1 MTTRKFI
8 RLFAALAL
16 LAGVGCTHIE
26 QPAGQVV
33 LSFSTG
39 IPATRAGEDDLA
51 TRIADG
57 RAIAVDAGAPD
68 LIVLIAD
75 AGGTVVAKY
84 PDADPVD
91 TELDFD
97 PADPA
102 RASITFRQSSL
113 TEGTYTIYAFANT
126 QGLWAFT
133 DGTDSY
139 TAASLTGIGTQAVLD
154 ALYFSPMT
162 FDPAN
167 DDYPNPPLQS
177 ARLPLSAKGQLS
189 VSARGNGRVSLDLL
203 RCVAQVDTEFRNDYI
218 SELSLTNLSVTF
230 HHLNPATGYVL
241 PHTPDFPAGAQ
252 DGDLIQTQG
261 SITIPTRESGHL
273 TSLVFPSEAPEGKYT
288 CDVTF
293 DFDADQDGTPETY
306 TYTDLEVQDNRAV
319 RIASLSRNQSL
330 HILIRISRGQTV
342 SFNFSLED
350 WVSLTETVLFE

>member
-1 MTTRKFI
+1 MTTRRLI
-8 RLFAALAL
+8 RLSAALAL
-16 LAGVGCTHIE
+16 LAGAGCTRIE
-26 QPAGQVV
+26 QPVGQVT
-33 LSFSTG
+33 LSFATG
-39 IPATRAGEDDLA
+39 IPGTRAGEDDLA

-57 RAIAVDAGAPD
+57 RAIAIDAGAPD
-68 LIVLIAD
+68 LVVLIAN
-75 AGGTVVAKY
+75 AGGTVVARY
-84 PDADPVD
+84 PDVDPDD

-97 PADPA
+97 PSDPT

-113 TEGTYTIYAFANT
+113 TEGSYTVYAFANT

-154 ALYFSPMT
+154 ALYFTPMT

-167 DDYPNPPLQS
+167 DVYPNPALQG

-189 VSARGNGRVSLDLL
+189 VSARGNGEVSLDLL
-203 RCVAQVDTEFRNDYI
+203 RCVAQVDTEFRNDYVTD
-218 SELSLTNLSVTF
+218 LSLSNLAVTF

-252 DGDLIQTQG
+252 DGNLIQTRN

-273 TSLVFPSEAPEGKYT
+273 TSLAFPSEAPEGKYT

-319 RIASLSRNQSL
+319 RITSLSRNQSL

-350 WVSLTETVLFE
+350 WVPLTETVLFE

>member
-1 MTTRKFI
+1 MTTRRLI
-8 RLFAALAL
+8 RLSAALAL
-16 LAGVGCTHIE
+16 LAGAGCTRIE
-26 QPAGQVV
+26 HPVGQVT
-33 LSFSTG
+33 LSFATG
-39 IPATRAGEDDLA
+39 IPGTRAGEDDLA

-57 RAIAVDAGAPD
+57 RAIAIDAGAPD
-68 LIVLIAD
+68 LVVLIAN
-75 AGGTVVAKY
+75 AGGTVVARY
-84 PDADPVD
+84 PDVDPDD

-97 PADPA
+97 PSDPT

-113 TEGTYTIYAFANT
+113 TEGSYTVYAFANT

-154 ALYFSPMT
+154 ALYFTPMT

-167 DDYPNPPLQS
+167 DVYPNPTLQG
-177 ARLPLSAKGQLS
+177 ARLPLTAKGQLS
-189 VSARGNGRVSLDLL
+189 VSARGNGEVSLDLL
-203 RCVAQVDTEFRNDYI
+203 RCVAQVDTEFRNDYVTD
-218 SELSLTNLSVTF
+218 LSLSNLAVTF

-252 DGDLIQTQG
+252 DGNLIQTRN

-273 TSLVFPSEAPEGKYT
+273 TSLAFPSEAPEGKYT
-288 CDVTF
+288 CDVSF

-319 RIASLSRNQSL
+319 RITSLSRNQSL

-350 WVSLTETVLFE
+350 WVPLTETVLFE

>member
-1 MTTRKFI
+1 MTTRRLI
-8 RLFAALAL
+8 RLSAALAL
-16 LAGVGCTHIE
+16 LAGAGCTRIE
-26 QPAGQVV
+26 QPVGQVT
-33 LSFSTG
+33 LSFATG
-39 IPATRAGEDDLA
+39 IPGTRAGEDDLA

-57 RAIAVDAGAPD
+57 RAIAIDAGAPD
-68 LIVLIAD
+68 LVVLIAN
-75 AGGTVVAKY
+75 AGGTVVARY
-84 PDADPVD
+84 PDVDPDV

-97 PADPA
+97 PSDPT

-113 TEGTYTIYAFANT
+113 TEGSYTVYAFANT

-154 ALYFSPMT
+154 ALYFTPMT

-167 DDYPNPPLQS
+167 DVYPNPALQG
-177 ARLPLSAKGQLS
+177 ARLPLTAKGQLS
-189 VSARGNGRVSLDLL
+189 VSARGNGEVSLDLL
-203 RCVAQVDTEFRNDYI
+203 RCVAQVDTEFRNDYVTD
-218 SELSLTNLSVTF
+218 LSLSNLAVTF

-252 DGDLIQTQG
+252 DGNLIQTRN

-273 TSLVFPSEAPEGKYT
+273 TSLAFPSEAPEGKYT

-319 RIASLSRNQSL
+319 RITSLSRNQSL

-350 WVSLTETVLFE
+350 WVPLTETVLFE

>member
-1 MTTRKFI
+1 MTTRKLI
-8 RLFAALAL
+8 RLFAVLAL
-16 LAGVGCTHIE
+16 LAGAGCTRIE
-26 QPAGQVV
+26 QPAGQVT
-33 LSFSTG
+33 LTFSTG
-39 IPATRAGEDDLA
+39 IPATRADDDLA

-57 RAIAVDAGAPD
+57 RAIAVDAGTPD
-68 LIVLIAD
+68 LVVLIAAAD
-75 AGGTVVAKY
+75 GTVVARY
-84 PDADPVD
+84 PAVDPVD

-97 PADPA
+97 PSNPS
-102 RASITFRQSSL
+102 RASITFRQASL
-113 TEGTYTIYAFANT
+113 TEGTYTVYAFANT

-139 TAASLTGIGTQAVLD
+139 TAASLTGIASQAVLD
-154 ALYFSPMT
+154 ALYFTPLT

-167 DDYPNPPLQS
+167 DVYPNPALQG

-189 VSARGNGRVSLDLL
+189 VSARGNGEVSLDLL

-218 SELSLTNLSVTF
+218 SELDLTNLSVTF

-241 PHTPDFPAGAQ
+241 QHTPDFPAGAQ
-252 DGDLIQTQG
+252 DGNLIQTQG
-261 SITIPTRESGHL
+261 SITIPTQESGHL

-319 RIASLSRNQSL
+319 RITSLSRNQSL

>member
-1 MTTRKFI
+1 MTTRRLI
-8 RLFAALAL
+8 RLSAALAL
-16 LAGVGCTHIE
+16 LAGAGCTRIE
-26 QPAGQVV
+26 QPVGQVT
-33 LSFSTG
+33 LSFATG
-39 IPATRAGEDDLA
+39 IPGTRAGEDDLA

-57 RAIAVDAGAPD
+57 RAIAIDAGAPD
-68 LIVLIAD
+68 LVVLIAN
-75 AGGTVVAKY
+75 AGGTVVARY
-84 PDADPVD
+84 PDVDPDD

-97 PADPA
+97 PSDPT

-113 TEGTYTIYAFANT
+113 TEGSYTVYAFANT

-154 ALYFSPMT
+154 ALYFTPMT

-167 DDYPNPPLQS
+167 DVYPNPTVQG
-177 ARLPLSAKGQLS
+177 ARLPLTAKGRLI
-189 VSARGNGRVSLDLL
+189 VSARGNGEVSLDLL
-203 RCVAQVDTEFRNDYI
+203 RCVAQVDTEFRNDYVTD
-218 SELSLTNLSVTF
+218 LSLSNLAVTF

-252 DGDLIQTQG
+252 DGNLIQTRN

-273 TSLVFPSEAPEGKYT
+273 TSLAFPSEAPEGKYT

-319 RIASLSRNQSL
+319 RITSLSRNQSL

-350 WVSLTETVLFE
+350 WVPLTETVLFE

>member
-1 MTTRKFI
+1 MTTRRLI
-8 RLFAALAL
+8 RLSAALAL
-16 LAGVGCTHIE
+16 LAGAGCTRIE
-26 QPAGQVV
+26 QPVGQVT
-33 LSFSTG
+33 LSFATG
-39 IPATRAGEDDLA
+39 IPGTRAGEDDLA

-57 RAIAVDAGAPD
+57 RAIAIDAGAPD
-68 LIVLIAD
+68 LVVLIAN
-75 AGGTVVAKY
+75 AGGTVVARY
-84 PDADPVD
+84 PDVDPDD

-97 PADPA
+97 PSDPT

-113 TEGTYTIYAFANT
+113 TEGSYTVYAFANT

-154 ALYFSPMT
+154 ALYFTPMT

-167 DDYPNPPLQS
+167 DVYPNPTVQG
-177 ARLPLSAKGQLS
+177 ARLPLTAKGRLS
-189 VSARGNGRVSLDLL
+189 VSARGNGEVSLDLL
-203 RCVAQVDTEFRNDYI
+203 RCVAQVDTEFRNDYVAD
-218 SELSLTNLSVTF
+218 LSLSNLAVTF

-252 DGDLIQTQG
+252 DGNLIQTRNTL
-261 SITIPTRESGHL
+261 TIPTRESGHL
-273 TSLVFPSEAPEGKYT
+273 TSLAFPSEAPEGKYT

-350 WVSLTETVLFE
+350 WVPLTETVLFE

>member
-1 MTTRKFI
+1 MTTRRLI
-8 RLFAALAL
+8 RLSAALAL
-16 LAGVGCTHIE
+16 LAGAGCTRIE
-26 QPAGQVV
+26 HPVGQVT
-33 LSFSTG
+33 LSFATG
-39 IPATRAGEDDLA
+39 IPGTRAGEDDLA

-57 RAIAVDAGAPD
+57 RAIAIDAGAPD
-68 LIVLIAD
+68 LVVLIAN
-75 AGGTVVAKY
+75 AGGTVVARY
-84 PDADPVD
+84 PDVDPDD

-97 PADPA
+97 PSDPT

-113 TEGTYTIYAFANT
+113 TEGSYTVYTFANT
-126 QGLWAFT
+126 HGLWAFT

-139 TAASLTGIGTQAVLD
+139 TAASLTGIGTQAILD
-154 ALYFSPMT
+154 ALYFTPMT

-167 DDYPNPPLQS
+167 DVYPNPALQG
-177 ARLPLSAKGQLS
+177 ARLPLTAKGRLS
-189 VSARGNGRVSLDLL
+189 VSARGNGEVSLDLL
-203 RCVAQVDTEFRNDYI
+203 RCVAQVDTEFRNDYVTD
-218 SELSLTNLSVTF
+218 LSLSNLAVTF

-252 DGDLIQTQG
+252 DGNLIQTRN

-273 TSLVFPSEAPEGKYT
+273 TSLAFPSEAPEGKYT

-319 RIASLSRNQSL
+319 RITSLSRNQSL

-350 WVSLTETVLFE
+350 WVPLTETVLFE

>member
-1 MTTRKFI
+1 MTTRRLI
-8 RLFAALAL
+8 RLSAALAL
-16 LAGVGCTHIE
+16 LAGAGCTRIE
-26 QPAGQVV
+26 QPVGQVT
-33 LSFSTG
+33 LSFATG
-39 IPATRAGEDDLA
+39 IPGTRAGEDDLA

-57 RAIAVDAGAPD
+57 RAIAIDAGAPD
-68 LIVLIAD
+68 LVVLIAN
-75 AGGTVVAKY
+75 AGGTVVARY
-84 PDADPVD
+84 PDVDPDD

-97 PADPA
+97 PSDPT

-113 TEGTYTIYAFANT
+113 TEGSYTVYAFANT

-154 ALYFSPMT
+154 ALYFTPMT

-167 DDYPNPPLQS
+167 DVYPNPTVQS
-177 ARLPLSAKGQLS
+177 ARLPLTAKGRLS
-189 VSARGNGRVSLDLL
+189 VSARGNGEVSLDLL
-203 RCVAQVDTEFRNDYI
+203 RCVAQVDTEFRNDYVAD
-218 SELSLTNLSVTF
+218 LSLSNLAVTF

-252 DGDLIQTQG
+252 DGNLIQTRN

-273 TSLVFPSEAPEGKYT
+273 TSLAFPSEAPEGKYT

-319 RIASLSRNQSL
+319 RITSLSRNQSL

-350 WVSLTETVLFE
+350 WVPLTETVLFE

>member
-1 MTTRKFI
+1 MTTRRLI
-8 RLFAALAL
+8 RLSAALAL
-16 LAGVGCTHIE
+16 LAGAGCTRIE
-26 QPAGQVV
+26 QPVGQVT
-33 LSFSTG
+33 LSFATG
-39 IPATRAGEDDLA
+39 IPGTRAGEDDLA

-57 RAIAVDAGAPD
+57 RAIAIDAGAPD
-68 LIVLIAD
+68 LIVLIAN
-75 AGGTVVAKY
+75 AGGTVVARY
-84 PDADPVD
+84 PDVDPDD

-97 PADPA
+97 PSDPT

-113 TEGTYTIYAFANT
+113 TEGSYTVYAFANT

-154 ALYFSPMT
+154 ALYFTPMT

-167 DDYPNPPLQS
+167 DVYPNPALQG
-177 ARLPLSAKGQLS
+177 ARLPLTAKGQLS
-189 VSARGNGRVSLDLL
+189 VSARGNGEVSLDLL
-203 RCVAQVDTEFRNDYI
+203 RCVAQVDTEFRNDYVTD
-218 SELSLTNLSVTF
+218 LSLSNLAVTF

-252 DGDLIQTQG
+252 DGNLIQTRN
-261 SITIPTRESGHL
+261 SITIPTQESGHL
-273 TSLVFPSEAPEGKYT
+273 TSLAFPSEAPEGKYT

-319 RIASLSRNQSL
+319 RITSLSRNQSL

-350 WVSLTETVLFE
+350 WVPLTETVLFE

>member
-1 MTTRKFI
+1 MTTRRLI
-8 RLFAALAL
+8 RLLAALAL
-16 LAGVGCTHIE
+16 LAGAGCTRIN
-26 QPAGQVV
+26 QPAGQVT

-68 LIVLIAD
+68 LVVLIVN
-75 AGGTVVAKY
+75 AGGSVVAKY
-84 PDADPVD
+84 PDLDPDD

-97 PADPA
+97 AADPT

-113 TEGTYTIYAFANT
+113 TEGTYTVYAFANT

-139 TAASLTGIGTQAVLD
+139 TAASLTSIGTQTVLD
-154 ALYFSPMT
+154 ALYFTPLS

-167 DDYPNPPLQS
+167 DVYPNPAVQG

-189 VSARGNGRVSLDLL
+189 VSARGNGEVSLDLL
-203 RCVAQVDTEFRNDYI
+203 RCVAQVDTEFRNDYG
-218 SELSLTNLSVTF
+218 SALNLTDLSVTF

-252 DGDLIQTQG
+252 DGNLIQTQG
-261 SITIPTRESGHL
+261 TLTIPSQESGHL
-273 TSLVFPSEAPEGKYT
+273 TSLVFPGEAPEGKYT
-288 CDVTF
+288 CDVSF

-319 RIASLSRNQSL
+319 RITSLSRNQSL

-350 WVSLTETVLFE
+350 WVPLTETVLFE

>member
-1 MTTRKFI
+1 MTTRRLI
-8 RLFAALAL
+8 RLSAALAL
-16 LAGVGCTHIE
+16 LAGAGCTRIE
-26 QPAGQVV
+26 QPVGQVT
-33 LSFSTG
+33 LSFATG
-39 IPATRAGEDDLA
+39 IPGTRAGEDDLA

-57 RAIAVDAGAPD
+57 RAIAIDAGAPD
-68 LIVLIAD
+68 LVVLIAN
-75 AGGTVVAKY
+75 AGGTVVARY
-84 PDADPVD
+84 PDVDPDD

-97 PADPA
+97 PSDPT

-113 TEGTYTIYAFANT
+113 TEGSYTVYAFANT

-154 ALYFSPMT
+154 ALYFTPMT

-167 DDYPNPPLQS
+167 DVYPNPTVQG
-177 ARLPLSAKGQLS
+177 ARLPLTAKGRLS
-189 VSARGNGRVSLDLL
+189 VSARGNGEVSLDLL
-203 RCVAQVDTEFRNDYI
+203 RCVAQVDTEFRNDYVTD
-218 SELSLTNLSVTF
+218 LSLSNLAVTF

-252 DGDLIQTQG
+252 DGNLIQTRN

-273 TSLVFPSEAPEGKYT
+273 TSLAFPSEAPEGKYT

-319 RIASLSRNQSL
+319 RITSLSRNQSL

-350 WVSLTETVLFE
+350 WVPLTETVLFE

>member
-1 MTTRKFI
+1 MTTRRLI
-8 RLFAALAL
+8 RLSAALAL
-16 LAGVGCTHIE
+16 LAGAGCTRIE
-26 QPAGQVV
+26 QPVGQVT
-33 LSFSTG
+33 LSFATG
-39 IPATRAGEDDLA
+39 IPGTRAGEDDLA

-57 RAIAVDAGAPD
+57 RAIAIDAGAPD
-68 LIVLIAD
+68 LVVLIAN
-75 AGGTVVAKY
+75 AGGTVVARY
-84 PDADPVD
+84 PDVDPDD

-97 PADPA
+97 PSDPT

-113 TEGTYTIYAFANT
+113 TEGSYTVYAFANT

-154 ALYFSPMT
+154 ALYFTPMS

-167 DDYPNPPLQS
+167 DVYPNPALQG
-177 ARLPLSAKGQLS
+177 ARLPLTAKGQLS
-189 VSARGNGRVSLDLL
+189 VSARGNGEVSLDLL
-203 RCVAQVDTEFRNDYI
+203 RCVAQVDTEFRNDYVTD
-218 SELSLTNLSVTF
+218 LSLSNLAVTF

-252 DGDLIQTQG
+252 DGNLIQTRN

-273 TSLVFPSEAPEGKYT
+273 TSLAFPSEAPEGKYT

-319 RIASLSRNQSL
+319 RITSLSRNQSL

-350 WVSLTETVLFE
+350 WVPLTETVLFE

>member
-1 MTTRKFI
+1 MTTRRLI
-8 RLFAALAL
+8 RLSAALAL
-16 LAGVGCTHIE
+16 LAGAGCTRIE
-26 QPAGQVV
+26 QPVGQVT
-33 LSFSTG
+33 LSFATG
-39 IPATRAGEDDLA
+39 IPGTRAGEDDLA

-57 RAIAVDAGAPD
+57 RAIAIDAGAPD
-68 LIVLIAD
+68 LVVLIAN
-75 AGGTVVAKY
+75 AGGTVVARY
-84 PDADPVD
+84 PDVDPDD

-97 PADPA
+97 PSDPT

-113 TEGTYTIYAFANT
+113 TEGSYTVYAFANT

-154 ALYFSPMT
+154 ALYFTPMT

-167 DDYPNPPLQS
+167 DVYPNPALQG
-177 ARLPLSAKGQLS
+177 ARLPLTAKGRLS
-189 VSARGNGRVSLDLL
+189 VSARGNGEVSLDLL
-203 RCVAQVDTEFRNDYI
+203 RCVAQVDTEFRNDYVTD
-218 SELSLTNLSVTF
+218 LSLSNLAVTF

-252 DGDLIQTQG
+252 DGNLIQTRN
-261 SITIPTRESGHL
+261 SITIQTRESGHL
-273 TSLVFPSEAPEGKYT
+273 TSLAFPSEAPEGKYT

-319 RIASLSRNQSL
+319 RITSLSRNQSL

-350 WVSLTETVLFE
+350 WVPLTETVLFE

>member
-16 LAGVGCTHIE
+16 LAGVGCTRIE

-57 RAIAVDAGAPD
+57 RAIAVDAGTPD
-68 LIVLIAD
+68 LVVLIAD
-75 AGGTVVAKY
+75 AGGNVVAKY
-84 PDADPVD
+84 PDADPDD
-91 TELDFD
+91 TEMDFD

-102 RASITFRQSSL
+102 RASITFRHSSL
-113 TEGTYTIYAFANT
+113 TEGTYTVYAFANT

-139 TAASLTGIGTQAVLD
+139 TAASLTSIGSQTVLD
-154 ALYFSPMT
+154 ALYFTPMT

-167 DDYPNPPLQS
+167 DDYPNPALQS

-189 VSARGNGRVSLDLL
+189 ISARGNGRVSLDLL

-241 PHTPDFPAGAQ
+241 QHTPDFPAGAQ

-306 TYTDLEVQDNRAV
+306 MYTDLEVQDNRAV

-330 HILIRISRGQTV
+330 HILIRISRGRTV

>member
-16 LAGVGCTHIE
+16 LAGVGCTRIE

-57 RAIAVDAGAPD
+57 RAIAVDAGTPD
-68 LIVLIAD
+68 LVVLIAD
-75 AGGTVVAKY
+75 AGGNVVAKY
-84 PDADPVD
+84 PDADPDD
-91 TELDFD
+91 TEMDFD

-113 TEGTYTIYAFANT
+113 TEGSYTVYAFANT

-154 ALYFSPMT
+154 ALYFTPMT

-167 DDYPNPPLQS
+167 DVYPNPTVQG
-177 ARLPLSAKGQLS
+177 ARLPLTAKGRLS
-189 VSARGNGRVSLDLL
+189 VSARGNGEVSLDLL
-203 RCVAQVDTEFRNDYI
+203 RCVAQVDTEFRNDYVTD
-218 SELSLTNLSVTF
+218 LSLSNLAVTF

-252 DGDLIQTQG
+252 DGNLIQTQE

-319 RIASLSRNQSL
+319 RITSLSRNQSL

>member
-1 MTTRKFI
+1 MTTRRLI
-8 RLFAALAL
+8 RLSAALAL
-16 LAGVGCTHIE
+16 LAGAGCTRIE
-26 QPAGQVV
+26 QPVGQVT
-33 LSFSTG
+33 LSFATG
-39 IPATRAGEDDLA
+39 IPGTRAGEDDLA

-57 RAIAVDAGAPD
+57 RAIAIDAGAPD
-68 LIVLIAD
+68 LVVLIAN
-75 AGGTVVAKY
+75 AGGTVVARY
-84 PDADPVD
+84 PDVDPDD

-97 PADPA
+97 PSDPT

-113 TEGTYTIYAFANT
+113 TEGSYTVYAFANT

-154 ALYFSPMT
+154 ALYFTPMT

-167 DDYPNPPLQS
+167 DVYPNPALQG
-177 ARLPLSAKGQLS
+177 ARLPLTAKGQLS
-189 VSARGNGRVSLDLL
+189 VSARGNGEVSLDLL
-203 RCVAQVDTEFRNDYI
+203 RCVAQVDTEFRNDYVTD
-218 SELSLTNLSVTF
+218 LSLSNLAVTF

-252 DGDLIQTQG
+252 DGNLIQTRN

-273 TSLVFPSEAPEGKYT
+273 TSLAFPSEAPEGKYT

-319 RIASLSRNQSL
+319 RITSLSRNQSL

-350 WVSLTETVLFE
+350 WVPLTETVLFE

>member
-1 MTTRKFI
+1 MTTRRLI
-8 RLFAALAL
+8 RLSAALAL
-16 LAGVGCTHIE
+16 LAGAGCTRIE
-26 QPAGQVV
+26 QPVGQVT
-33 LSFSTG
+33 LSFATG
-39 IPATRAGEDDLA
+39 IPGTRAGEDDLA

-57 RAIAVDAGAPD
+57 RAIAIDAGAPD
-68 LIVLIAD
+68 LVVLIAN
-75 AGGTVVAKY
+75 AGGTVVARY
-84 PDADPVD
+84 PDVDPDD

-97 PADPA
+97 PSDPT

-113 TEGTYTIYAFANT
+113 TEGSYTVYAFANT

-154 ALYFSPMT
+154 ALYFTPMT

-167 DDYPNPPLQS
+167 DVYPNPTVQG
-177 ARLPLSAKGQLS
+177 ARLPLTAKGRLS
-189 VSARGNGRVSLDLL
+189 VSARGNGEVSLDLL
-203 RCVAQVDTEFRNDYI
+203 RCVAQVDTEFRNDYVTD
-218 SELSLTNLSVTF
+218 LSLSNLAVTF

-252 DGDLIQTQG
+252 DGNLIQTRN

-273 TSLVFPSEAPEGKYT
+273 TSLAFPSEAPEGKYT

-350 WVSLTETVLFE
+350 WVPLTETVLFE

>member
-1 MTTRKFI
+1 MTTRRLI
-8 RLFAALAL
+8 RLSAALAL
-16 LAGVGCTHIE
+16 LAGAGCTRIE
-26 QPAGQVV
+26 QPVGQVT
-33 LSFSTG
+33 LSFATG
-39 IPATRAGEDDLA
+39 IPGTRAGEDDLA

-57 RAIAVDAGAPD
+57 RAIAIDAGAPD
-68 LIVLIAD
+68 LVVLIAN
-75 AGGTVVAKY
+75 AGGTVVARY
-84 PDADPVD
+84 PDVDPDD

-97 PADPA
+97 PSDPT

-113 TEGTYTIYAFANT
+113 TEGSYTVYAFANT

-154 ALYFSPMT
+154 ALYFTPMT

-167 DDYPNPPLQS
+167 DVYPNPALQG
-177 ARLPLSAKGQLS
+177 ARLPLTAKGRLS
-189 VSARGNGRVSLDLL
+189 VSARGNGEVSLDLL
-203 RCVAQVDTEFRNDYI
+203 RCVAQVDTEFRNDYVTD
-218 SELSLTNLSVTF
+218 LSLSNLAVTF

-252 DGDLIQTQG
+252 DGNLIQTRN

-273 TSLVFPSEAPEGKYT
+273 TSLAFPSEAPEGKYT

-319 RIASLSRNQSL
+319 RITSLSRNQSL

-350 WVSLTETVLFE
+350 WVPLTETVLFE